1 MPTNP
6 TTSND
11 RLPKKSGGGNNLK
24 QNFTAI
30 KYGNDHGS
38 IAFGKIHK
46 KADVTSDIMLAA
58 SDGEHFMSMDK
69 DGQRTGWTTI
79 MSPGNFQVEC
89 GSNREESDDACMINA
104 KNGNI
109 DIIATNG
116 KIRLQATD
124 IELIAVG
131 GSVDKGNIR
140 VSATENFSVDAKKV
154 LLSSKVNTKIASA
167 GITEVVGNSCLK
179 LYGSVIRGVTDACAV
194 KDTKV
199 GGQRYQQQ
207 QNQV

>member
-1 MPTNP
+1 MATNP
-6 TTSND
+6 TTNND
-11 RLPKKSGGGNNLK
+11 RLPKKSGGGSNLK
-24 QNFTAI
+24 CNYTAI

-38 IAFGKIHK
+38 ISFGKIHK

-58 SDGEHFMSMDK
+58 SDGEHFMSFDK

-89 GSNREESDDACMINA
+89 GSNKQESDDSCIINA

-124 IELIAVG
+124 IELVAVG
-131 GSVDKGNIR
+131 GTGDKGNIIMT
-140 VSATENFSVDAKKV
+140 ATESISADAKKII
-154 LLSSKVNTKIASA
+154 LSSKINTKIMSA
-167 GITEVVGNSCLK
+167 GITEVIGNSCLK
-179 LYGSVIRGVTDACAV
+179 LYGSIIRGVTDACAV
-194 KDTKV
+194 KDSKV
-199 GGQRYQQQ
+199 GGQRYQIQ
-207 QNQV
+207 QNRV

>member
-1 MPTNP
+1 MATNP
-6 TTSND
+6 NTNND
-11 RLPKKSGGGNNLK
+11 RLPKKSGGGSNLK
-24 QNFTAI
+24 SNYTAI

-46 KADVTSDIMLAA
+46 KSDVTSDIMLAA

-89 GSNREESDDACMINA
+89 GSNRKEEDDTCIINA

-124 IELIAVG
+124 IELVAFG
-131 GSVDKGNIR
+131 DTVDKGNIKIT
-140 VSATENFSVDAKKV
+140 ATEAFSVDSKKI
-154 LLSSKVNTKIASA
+154 LLSSKVNTKLASA
-167 GITEVVGNSCLK
+167 GITECIGNSCLK
-179 LYGSVIRGVTDACAV
+179 IYGSVIRGVSDAVAV
-194 KDTKV
+194 KESKV
-199 GGQRYQQQ
+199 GGQRYQQDN
-207 QNQV
+207 NQV

>member
-11 RLPKKSGGGNNLK
+11 RLPSKSGGGNNLK

-154 LLSSKVNTKIASA
+154 LLSSKVNTKIMSA
-167 GITEVVGNSCLK
+167 GITEVIGNSCLK
-179 LYGSVIRGVTDACAV
+179 IYGSVIRGVSDACAV

>member
-1 MPTNP
+1 MATNP
-6 TTSND
+6 NTKND
-11 RLPKKSGGGNNLK
+11 RVPNTAAGGSNLK
-24 QNFTAI
+24 QNYTAI

-46 KADVTSDIMLAA
+46 RADVTSDIMLQA

-69 DGQRTGWTTI
+69 DGQRNGWTTF

-89 GSNREESDDACMINA
+89 GSNKTEESDTCMINA

-140 VSATENFSVDAKKV
+140 MNATENITGEAKKIQF
-154 LLSSKVNTKIASA
+154 SSKNNTKILST
-167 GITEVVGNSCLK
+167 GITEVIGNSCLK
-179 LYGSVIRGVTDACAV
+179 MYGSVIRGVSDAVAV
-194 KDTKV
+194 KDSKV
-199 GGQRYQQQ
+199 AGQRYMQ
-207 QNQV
+207 QNNQA